1 MAWREYYLC
10 EYSGSL
16 GATSQGGKI
25 PEMLSIKRVRL
36 VILAQKGILIVA
48 RVRWKKRPSMIYVYV
63 WKNTR
68 NAFLKLDECGS
79 CTKLKRYSLDALY
92 ARHGSRSC
100 KNITRARERWYV
112 ENALAVCMKRPLAE
126 HGTKHREIREEHQ
139 NYLPSNTHLEGK
151 PSSKYYLR
159 FTG

>member
-1 MAWREYYLC
+1 MNSKQLWSGVRFVVLAWREYYLC

-25 PEMLSIKRVRL
+25 PEMLSIKHVRL

-48 RVRWKKRPSMIYVYV
+48 RVRWKKSMIYVYV

-79 CTKLKRYSLDALY
+79 CTKVNRYSLDALY

-100 KNITRARERWYV
+100 KNIACSRLSVVESEKNGRAREKMNSPPSFFSRSFSLVPNY
-112 ENALAVCMKRPLAE
+112 RGP
-126 HGTKHREIREEHQ
+126 GT
-139 NYLPSNTHLEGK
+139 G
-151 PSSKYYLR
+151 
-159 FTG
+159 